1 MFLKFLQISQETPL
15 LEESLFNIVAGLK
28 TCNFIK
34 RDSNAGIFWWNLQ
47 NFKNTFFYGTPLV
60 AGKSLWFIWQ
70 GIFWSFSI
78 SLPWLYNI
86 MLNLLTES
94 FFDISLLFKL
104 KYGNISLI
112 LWTVNKSCYETHV
125 MFTQIH
131 KIDWFKKKVT
141 FVCSEKVEMIS
152 TF

>member
-1 MFLKFLQISQETPL
+1 
-15 LEESLFNIVAGLK
+15 
-28 TCNFIK
+28 
-34 RDSNAGIFWWNLQ
+34 
-47 NFKNTFFYGTPLV
+47 
-60 AGKSLWFIWQ
+60 
-70 GIFWSFSI
+70 
-78 SLPWLYNI
+78 
-86 MLNLLTES
+86 MLNLLTKS

-112 LWTVNKSCYETHV
+112 LWTVNQSCYETHV

-131 KIDWFKKKVT
+131 RIDWFKKKVT

>member
-1 MFLKFLQISQETPL
+1 
-15 LEESLFNIVAGLK
+15 
-28 TCNFIK
+28 
-34 RDSNAGIFWWNLQ
+34 
-47 NFKNTFFYGTPLV
+47 
-60 AGKSLWFIWQ
+60 
-70 GIFWSFSI
+70 
-78 SLPWLYNI
+78 
-86 MLNLLTES
+86 MLNLLTKS

-125 MFTQIH
+125 MFTRIH

-141 FVCSEKVEMIS
+141 FVWSKKVGTIF